1 MCLKM
6 NDGDL
11 PNPGKLRFSVGQKGG
26 FSGTVAGAL
35 QGKVKNVENPGVKS
49 TPWAPEPQGR
59 RR

>member
-1 MCLKM
+1 VLENERREFAEYRQIAVFCWA
-6 NDGDL
+6 
-11 PNPGKLRFSVGQKGG
+11 KGG